1 MRRACR
7 ECGAEFEAKR
17 KNAYFCCRRCGM
29 LFYRRAYRKSHPE
42 PKRPPPCPRFRFCR
56 WCGTPFIPKRSDAQ
70 SCSQGC
76 NYASW
81 KVRNLEHDRDRRRQC
96 YQRNLDKS
104 REKARRDARK
114 SYQRSPEKWRQRHRA
129 WRAANPDKAKHSYTE
144 YRRQQ
149 ARERYEA
156 EFHRLQSILAEKLEM
171 AAIIEAKNNL
181 IAELRTLSTEDLRQQ
196 LIDRL
201 GLTAESLL
209 RTACLVAVLE
219 ERGEDL
225 SGLKI
230 GLLNHLRK
238 MAAGKLLPEI
248 VVQFAG
254 NGKLINRISE
264 LAIADQRRILAGAD
278 PKEVLRLEAPAP
290 RHSPAPHNEKPNL
303 HQKEED
309 AELFAQRPEAVIP
322 AGSPRDVAE
331 YLFRLVVKHDQPGA
345 VMGHLRDF
353 FAEWEAGGKRGRI
366 VLEDIA

>member
-7 ECGAEFEAKR
+7 ECGAEFLARR

-29 LFYRRAYRKSHPE
+29 LFYRRAYRKAHPE

-56 WCGTPFIPKRSDAQ
+56 WCGMPFIPKLSDAQ
-70 SCSQGC
+70 SCSSNC
-76 NYASW
+76 NLASW
-81 KVRNLEHDRDRRRQC
+81 RVRNLEHDRETKRLRYAADLARR
-96 YQRNLDKS
+96 

-114 SYQRSPEKWRQRHRA
+114 SYERSAEKWRQRHRA

-144 YRRQQ
+144 HRRRQ

-181 IAELRTLSTEDLRQQ
+181 IAELRTLSTDELKQQ
-196 LIDRL
+196 LVDRL

-230 GLLNHLRK
+230 GLLGHLRK
-238 MAAGKLLPEI
+238 IATGKLLPEI

-264 LAIADQRRILAGAD
+264 LAITDQRRILAGAD
-278 PKEVLRLEAPAP
+278 PKEVLRLEAPSAP
-290 RHSPAPHNEKPNL
+290 RFAPAGHAEKSAAR
-303 HQKEED
+303 QGQED
-309 AELFAQRPEAVIP
+309 EVLVQRPEAVVP

-331 YLFRLVVKHDQPGA
+331 YLFGLVVKHDQPAA
-345 VMGHLRDF
+345 VMGHLRDL
-353 FAEWEAGGKRGRI
+353 FAEWEAGGRRRRI